1 MARKDTPVKVVAFK
15 PTGAPFTIKA
25 MSASVNKNDSSY
37 MDVSVRILN
46 DSEKLIDAFMIGFEY
61 FSVFNEYQD
70 HLSGY
75 SLTDVK
81 SGKENNVLWSSYL
94 YEAALVG
101 NVIAYPYKVRFKDG
115 EVWKADVNE
124 IEKLLEENYNAKI
137 DIIQEEK
144 NKKKK

>member
-1 MARKDTPVKVVAFK
+1 MAKQDTPVKVVAFK
-15 PTGAPFTIKA
+15 PTGSPFTIKA
-25 MSASVNKNDSSY
+25 LSSSLNKNDSSY
-37 MDVSVRILN
+37 LDISVRILN

-81 SGKENNVLWSSYL
+81 PGKENNSLWLSYL

-101 NVIAYPYKVRFKDG
+101 NVVAYPYKVRFKDG
-115 EVWKADVNE
+115 EVWKADINE
-124 IEKLLEENYNAKI
+124 IEKLLEESYNTKVN
-137 DIIQEEK
+137 IIEEEK
-144 NKKKK
+144 NKKRK